1 VDLRGLMNEGSEVSS
16 SLHGREPGVRI
27 PKGFRFVWFAL
38 LMFVNLSAIAFAQ
51 TPCPGIHVRILNI
64 RNNTGTI
71 ACALFE
77 SPVGFPT
84 QFLHSAMKVMVMKI
98 QKTEARCDFEDMS
111 RGTYAIAAIHDE
123 NSNGRLDANWM
134 SIPTEGY
141 GFSNDAKGVVGA
153 PSFSAA
159 SFPYDRQNLD
169 LTLTLH
175 Y

>member
-1 VDLRGLMNEGSEVSS
+1 MNDGSEVSS
-16 SLHGREPGVRI
+16 SPHGREPVVRVPEGI
-27 PKGFRFVWFAL
+27 RCVWFAL
-38 LMFVNLSAIAFAQ
+38 LMFVNLSAIALAQ

-64 RNNTGTI
+64 RNSTGTI
-71 ACALFE
+71 ACAFFE

-84 QFLHSAMKVMVMKI
+84 EFLHSAMKVMVMKI
-98 QKTEARCDFEDMS
+98 QKTEARCDFEDIPA
-111 RGTYAIAAIHDE
+111 GTYAIAAIHDE
-123 NSNGRLDANWM
+123 NRNGKLDMNWLGV
-134 SIPTEGY
+134 PKEGY

-159 SFPYDRQNLD
+159 SFSYDGQNLD